1 MKYKFYSPKSKD
13 KETMGIVQA
22 SSLKEA
28 YKIAAL
34 TKQLSP
40 AQFKKLFIVEDE
52 IVDCEEL
59 ETIN

>member
-22 SSLKEA
+22 SSLEEA

-34 TKQLSP
+34 TKQLTMT
-40 AQFKKLFIVEDE
+40 QFKKLFIVEK
-52 IVDCEEL
+52 IK
-59 ETIN
+59 